1 LKGSESFDDDV
12 ELYSEG
18 YIIDRNSDDRAYIVH
33 DSMDQVDS
41 RRNNRSTERI
51 QRENSNNVCLIQ
63 PENVPEL
70 KAASGWTKFQRRYG
84 VEMSVKVPGNKI
96 EADVV
101 NNNYEISRNVDKI
114 VTYCH
119 VQYKLCHLNFYR

>member
-1 LKGSESFDDDV
+1 
-12 ELYSEG
+12 
-18 YIIDRNSDDRAYIVH
+18 
-33 DSMDQVDS
+33 
-41 RRNNRSTERI
+41 
-51 QRENSNNVCLIQ
+51 VCLIQ

-101 NNNYEISRNVDKI
+101 NNNYDQGLFSTENKI
-114 VTYCH
+114 TEN
-119 VQYKLCHLNFYR
+119 Q